1 MSFFFS
7 IKILSDQILSEID
20 ERRQF
25 IENMGGCILEIFMLF
40 FPTPKFL
47 FFYIILWLTDGLKSD
62 EIIRIKG
69 EIAKRLVELNRLSWG
84 YKYF

>member
-1 MSFFFS
+1 M
-7 IKILSDQILSEID
+7 SDQILSEID

-25 IENMGGCILEIFMLF
+25 IENMGGCILKIFMFF

-69 EIAKRLVELNRLSWG
+69 EIAKRLVELNRLSWE